1 MKHPC
6 VAISAAL
13 AATVLL
19 VSATI
24 VPASLSQPQVVV
36 PAGSNIATKADRLEL
51 PASVKGDLLPIKG
64 RFAPVK
70 RVMVYQTSPH
80 SSTVLPLPSIALA
93 Y

>member
-19 VSATI
+19 ASATI
-24 VPASLSQPQVVV
+24 VPASLSQPQAVV
-36 PAGSNIATKADRLEL
+36 PAGSNIATKADLEL

-70 RVMVYQTSPH
+70 RVMVYQTSPRT
-80 SSTVLPLPSIALA
+80 STVLPLPSIALA
-93 Y
+93 D